1 MLSINI
7 NDLSAESAHFFQ
19 HLPLGEPC
27 AVPDAG
33 RTLALVIGMDAP
45 KPATPRPAGF
55 YAGQIT
61 IAPDFNKPLADWDE
75 ALDRP
80 VF

>member
-1 MLSINI
+1 MLSITL
-7 NDLSAESAHFFQ
+7 NDLSADSADFFQ
-19 HLPLGEPC
+19 HLPAGESC
-27 AVPDAG
+27 AVTDAG

-45 KPATPRPAGF
+45 KAATPRQAGF

-61 IAPDFNKPLADWDE
+61 IAPDFNEPLADWDE

>member
-7 NDLSAESAHFFQ
+7 NDLSADNAEFFQ
-19 HLPLGEPC
+19 HLPPGEPC
-27 AVPDAG
+27 TVTNAG
-33 RTLALVIGMDAP
+33 GTLALIIGMDAP
-45 KPATPRPAGF
+45 KSATPRPAGF

-61 IAPDFNKPLADWDE
+61 IAPDFNDPLTDWDE
-75 ALDRP
+75 ALERP